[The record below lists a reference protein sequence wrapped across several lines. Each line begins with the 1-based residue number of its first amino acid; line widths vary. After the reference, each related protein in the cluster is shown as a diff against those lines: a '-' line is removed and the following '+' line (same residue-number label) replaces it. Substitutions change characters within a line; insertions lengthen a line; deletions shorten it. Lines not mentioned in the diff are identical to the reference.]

1 MRAPP
6 LTRGHLVLIPI
17 IISRLVAVALASMA
31 GARAHLPLFA
41 PVEDLNFDGPVSGL
55 DKPSEAYAA
64 HPSPAPSWVA
74 EEQDEAPERAAAE
87 DAEEAWEAV
96 DRVLLSYEYSVTYS
110 CPAGQYKQT
119 TINWWGTD
127 CLLCPSGRYSTTT
140 GITSAS
146 QCTLCPAGQYRTQG
160 YFYTNAGT
168 SCFTCPPVPPCFYCA
183 LPSLVRVSR
192 PRARLVCIFRPW
204 LTCLAFGLPRET
216 SAQPER
222 ATTTGVLL
230 LAPTLLAETPIA

>member
-1 MRAPP
+1 M
-6 LTRGHLVLIPI
+6 LIPM
-17 IISRLVAVALASMA
+17 IISRLVAVALASVA
-31 GARAHLPLFA
+31 GARAHQPLFA
-41 PVEDLNFDGPVSGL
+41 PVEDLNFDGPVSGF
-55 DKPSEAYAA
+55 DKPSEAYAS

-96 DRVLLSYEYSVTYS
+96 DRSVFLSYQEF
-110 CPAGQYKQT
+110 CPAGQYS
-119 TINWWGTD
+119 NWGTD
-127 CLLCPSGRYSTTT
+127 CLLCPSGRYSTTA
-140 GITSAS
+140 GITSEK
-146 QCTLCPAGQYRTQG
+146 QCTLCPAGQYRRLNWVCWILKCN
-160 YFYTNAGT
+160 FYTNAGT

-183 LPSLVRVSR
+183 PPSFVRVSR